1 MKRTIKSFNSTL
13 RHTSSKQAKL
23 ETKRSKIKKERIA
36 YLTEK
41 YGFNI
46 CEYCGKVGI
55 IGGDSLLTL
64 DMHEID
70 GNHQNCS
77 PDNEYICH
85 RKCHT
90 EITNRN
96 IVVNQEDFT
105 LRELFY

>member
-1 MKRTIKSFNSTL
+1 MKKSRINPISDKRKAL
-13 RHTSSKQAKL
+13 EAKRAQVK
-23 ETKRSKIKKERIA
+23 TERIE
-36 YLTEK
+36 YLADK

-46 CEYCGKVGI
+46 CEYCGQLGF

-70 GNHQNCS
+70 GNHQNCD

-90 EITNRN
+90 YITDHN
-96 IVVNQEDFT
+96 IQVSQEDFQV
-105 LRELFY
+105 RELFL